1 MLTLL
6 QKRKARTNHAAA
18 LLKQD
23 QQVADI
29 ASSDTIVAVSVKTA
43 FDDKPWDEQQH
54 ELSRDIEYART
65 LAGSQEKTPFKK
77 ELVKK
82 YSNIV
87 QRLLSTHDDLDG
99 LDVVW
104 WYYQWQVD
112 VGLLPLVYD
121 DFHAAVQ
128 RGLSSPKNWKSNG
141 QTAFCDIIFKYTD
154 AAYKEERPLN
164 AQYLFDAVENI
175 VKGTFAVNV
184 PLKVKVFRLAGDLLV
199 RYGSKEDALVLF
211 EQVMAIDPKG
221 GCKNKIKTIKEEL
234 GHE

>member
-29 ASSDTIVAVSVKTA
+29 ASSDTIVTVSAKTA

-154 AAYKEERPLN
+154 EAYKQERTLN

-199 RYGSKEDALVLF
+199 RYGSKEEALVLF
-211 EQVMAIDPKG
+211 EQVMTIDPKG